1 MRHVLIVDEDSRA
14 ADQMAA
20 VIADSGLTCA
30 TARSLREAHAQ
41 MALQKAD
48 IVFVDLQLPDGS
60 GMRLLGPEA
69 PFAGAEVVIVDR
81 QPTLDSS
88 LAALRQQA
96 ADYLKKPVSEKQ
108 LRSVLARLAPPAA
121 FNAEVGDLDSDVDEY
136 GHFGQLWGRSAPM
149 RSVYDQMSRVART
162 GAAVLV
168 SGESGTGKEIVA
180 TTIHELSRRR
190 GEQFLAVNCG
200 AISPRLIESE
210 LFGHE
215 KGSFTG
221 ADRQHIG
228 LFEQASGGTLFLDE
242 VTEMPLELQVKLLRV
257 LETGAITR
265 VGSSQMREVDVRIV
279 AATNRDAEKA
289 VEAGA
294 LRADLF
300 YRLNVFPIALPP
312 LRERLED
319 VELIARH
326 FLRQIGS
333 IEGRA
338 KSFTAEALTSLSE
351 YLWPGN
357 VRELRNVVY
366 RAYLMAP
373 GNLVGDPCLPRE
385 EVAADAVEQAPA
397 ISLPLGL
404 SLKDARQRMLVA
416 TYEHIGKREMT
427 AATLG
432 ISDKSLYLALKD
444 IGALGR
450 SSPLR
455 SSAAL
460 PDFAEAA

>member
-1 MRHVLIVDEDSRA
+1 MRHVLIVDEDPRA

-20 VIADSGLTCA
+20 VIAEAGLTCA
-30 TARSLREAHAQ
+30 IARSLREAHGQ
-41 MALQKAD
+41 MALQKPD

-60 GMRLLGPEA
+60 GMQLLGDGGPLAE
-69 PFAGAEVVIVDR
+69 AEVVLVTR
-81 QPTLDSS
+81 NPTLDSS
-88 LAALRQQA
+88 VQALRHNA
-96 ADYLKKPVSEKQ
+96 ADYLKKPVAEKQ
-108 LRSVLARLAPPAA
+108 LRAVLARLAPPAA
-121 FNAEVGDLDSDVDEY
+121 FNAEVGDLAADVEEF
-136 GHFGQLWGRSAPM
+136 GHFGQLWGRSGAM
-149 RSVYDQMSRVART
+149 RRVYDQMAKVART
-162 GAAVLV
+162 GAAVLI

-180 TTIHELSRRR
+180 STLHELSRRR

-200 AISPRLIESE
+200 AISPKLIESE

-215 KGSFTG
+215 KGAFTG
-221 ADRQHIG
+221 ADRQRIG
-228 LFEQASGGTLFLDE
+228 LFEQANGGTLFLDE

-257 LETGAITR
+257 LETGSIVR
-265 VGSSQMREVDVRIV
+265 VGSSQTREVDVRIV

-289 VEAGA
+289 VEAGT

-326 FLRQIGS
+326 FLAQISS
-333 IEGRA
+333 IEGRS
-338 KSFTAEALTSLSE
+338 KSFTAEALASLVE
-351 YLWPGN
+351 YRWPGN

-366 RAYLMAP
+366 RAYLMAS
-373 GNLVGDPCLPRE
+373 GSLIGDPCLPKE
-385 EVAADAVEQAPA
+385 EVAVAPELEGAPA

-404 SLKDARQRMLVA
+404 SLKDARQRMMVA
-416 TYEHIGKREMT
+416 TYAHLGKREMT

-444 IGALGR
+444 QGALSRPAPRGTGAEL
-450 SSPLR
+450 PQ
-455 SSAAL
+455 AA
-460 PDFAEAA
+460 